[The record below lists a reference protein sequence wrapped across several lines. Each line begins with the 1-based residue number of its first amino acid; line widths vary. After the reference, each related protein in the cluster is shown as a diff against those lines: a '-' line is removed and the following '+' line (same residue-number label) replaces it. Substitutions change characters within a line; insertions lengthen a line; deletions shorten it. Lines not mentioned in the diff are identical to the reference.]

1 MIQIKQL
8 TLYHLSMRLKKPFK
22 SSLETFQDRK
32 FIIVEAADQEG
43 VTGWG
48 KYPLFHLRGTP
59 KKQRR
64 HATTCS
70 KIF

>member
-48 KYPLFHLRGTP
+48 SIRFSSPWYTEE
-59 KKQRR
+59 
-64 HATTCS
+64 TTETCYHML
-70 KIF
+70 KDF